1 VPLTVL
7 YDRDCAFCAWTV
19 RQLRSMDRH
28 RRLEFIPLQEAG
40 SLPDRPDL
48 ARIAAEH
55 RLLGEIHVVAADGSV
70 RAGGRAMAAVLLA
83 LPGSWLL
90 RPWLALPGAGA
101 LLDLVYRV
109 VADNRHRLAP
119 LLGAGMASG
128 EACPADP
135 PAETMLQGR
144 SGRDAAA

>member
-1 VPLTVL
+1 VTLTVL

-19 RQLRSMDRH
+19 RQLQSMDRH
-28 RRLEFIPLQEAG
+28 RRLESIPLQEAD

-48 ARIAAEH
+48 ARVAAEH
-55 RLLGEIHVVAADGSV
+55 PLLDEIHVILPDGSV
-70 RAGGRAMAAVLLA
+70 RAGGRAMAAVLEA
-83 LPGSWLL
+83 LPGGWLL

-101 LLDLVYRV
+101 LLDLVYRA

-119 LLGAGMASG
+119 LVRAAAGTG
-128 EACPADP
+128 DACPSDL
-135 PAETMLQGR
+135 PAETSLQGR

>member
-40 SLPDRPDL
+40 SMPDRPEL
-48 ARIAAEH
+48 ARIAADH
-55 RLLGEIHVVAADGSV
+55 RLLEEIHVIAADGSV
-70 RAGGRAMAAVLLA
+70 RKGGRAMAAVLQA
-83 LPGSWLL
+83 LPGAWLL
-90 RPWLALPGAGA
+90 RPWLAMPGAGA
-101 LLDLVYRV
+101 LLDFVYRL
-109 VADNRHRLAP
+109 VADNRHRLTP
-119 LLGAGMASG
+119 LVGAGAASA
-128 EACPADP
+128 EQCPIDSPAD
-135 PAETMLQGR
+135 TMLQGR

>member
-1 VPLTVL
+1 MPLIVL
-7 YDRDCAFCAWTV
+7 YDRDCASCAWTV

-28 RRLEFIPLQEAG
+28 GQLEFVPLQEAG
-40 SLPDRPDL
+40 SMPDRPEL

-55 RLLGEIHVVAADGSV
+55 RLLEEIHVVAADGSV
-70 RAGGRAMAAVLLA
+70 RAGGRAMAAVVQA
-83 LPGSWLL
+83 LPGGWLL

-109 VADNRHRLAP
+109 VADNRHRLAR
-119 LLGAGMASG
+119 LVGAGGAS
-128 EACPADP
+128 ADQCPADP

-144 SGRDAAA
+144 PDEDAAA